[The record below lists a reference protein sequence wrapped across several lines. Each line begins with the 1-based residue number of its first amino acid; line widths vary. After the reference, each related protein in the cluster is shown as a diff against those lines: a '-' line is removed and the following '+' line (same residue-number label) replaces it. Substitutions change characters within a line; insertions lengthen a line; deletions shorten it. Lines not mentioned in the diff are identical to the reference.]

1 MLSLIRG
8 HIRKQPQYVLGLH
21 GLCDSKVANCHEESI
36 PTVWETF
43 QSQLEQSIETE
54 WQLQATRVDAVRIAN
69 TEGNSDTSLQR
80 SRKERYDQ
88 MRFVGDWKQNR
99 LSLVNLGINDVEVVS
114 QFGRHCDGVL
124 FVMAASRSAGTKWLH
139 QLRMQNIPWLGYWN
153 MEVQSRSLLQKVG

>member
-21 GLCDSKVANCHEESI
+21 GLCDSTVANCHEDSI
-36 PTVWETF
+36 PEVWETF
-43 QSQLEQSIETE
+43 QTQVERSIEIE
-54 WQLQATRVDAVRIAN
+54 WQLKASRVDAVKIAYA
-69 TEGNSDTSLQR
+69 EGKADASLQR

-99 LSLVNLGINDVEVVS
+99 LSLVNLGINGTDVVS

-139 QLRMQNIPWLGYWN
+139 RLRMQNIPWLGYWN
-153 MEVQSRSLLQKVG
+153 MEVQSHSLLQKVG